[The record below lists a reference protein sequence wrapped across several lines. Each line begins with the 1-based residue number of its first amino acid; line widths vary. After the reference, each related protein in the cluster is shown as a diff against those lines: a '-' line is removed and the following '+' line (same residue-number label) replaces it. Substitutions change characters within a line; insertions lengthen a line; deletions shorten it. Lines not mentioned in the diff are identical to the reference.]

1 MVNRFSGCL
10 AAVVAVAGLAV
21 VPVQAGADDRGGSVV
36 VTADQDCYEFAER
49 TRITLDQARKLIPAR
64 YTAQESPDARGMVDV
79 FMGDYICK
87 SISLNGK
94 PGRPAM
100 VTMASVNLSAR
111 DGKPVPQG
119 TAFPLWWGTDHREL
133 ARAVQRL
140 GTPVRVVEGRQSIKG
155 IGGGKLHV
163 TNAYWGDKVDHVRTA
178 VVPDL
183 SNAPLQPIVTPTGY
197 YQGDRGEVQFVYDMK
212 LHVVFGAADLTT
224 VSHPNSDI
232 VRKYGFPEVYQGPT
246 DYLVGRWT
254 LKIELKPRS

>member
-1 MVNRFSGCL
+1 MVNRFSGGV
-10 AAVVAVAGLAV
+10 AAVIAATALVI
-21 VPVQAGADDRGGSVV
+21 VPVEAGADDRGGSVV
-36 VTADQDCYEFAER
+36 ITADQDCYEFAER

-79 FMGDYICK
+79 FMGDYACK

-94 PGRPAM
+94 PGRPTM
-100 VTMASVNLSAR
+100 VTMASVNLATR

-119 TAFPLWWGTDHREL
+119 TAFPLWWGTDHKEL

-140 GTPVRVVEGRQSIKG
+140 GAPARVIEGKQSVKD

-183 SNAPLQPIVTPTGY
+183 SKAPLHRVITPTGY
-197 YQGDRGEVQFVYDMK
+197 YQGERGEVQFVYDMK

-224 VSHPNSDI
+224 VSHPRSDI
-232 VRKYGFPEVYQGPT
+232 VTQYGFPQVYQGPT
-246 DYLVGRWT
+246 DYLVGTWT
-254 LKIELKPRS
+254 LKIELKRRS